1 MNKLNIV
8 FPAAGKSQRF
18 KDVGVLTP
26 KPLIKVYGISLL
38 HWAISNFSMNS
49 IDRIFAITLK
59 QDQVKNYFV
68 ENFPK
73 LANQIN
79 FIEIDSITSGPAA
92 TVLHA
97 LKHIDSQESVV
108 IANTDQYIFSD
119 LTDFLDLVRRK
130 VTDGQLL
137 TMGAE
142 GNQWSFVARNELG
155 NISRVAEKIQISN
168 EATVGVYAF
177 SKNEDLERAIRKMM
191 EQGGSINGEYYVA
204 PTYNYLIEENK
215 LINASYIGEFRN
227 AMQSTGTP
235 GDLKSFMSDPRTEII
250 SRKILS
256 NYNLM

>member
-26 KPLIKVYGISLL
+26 KPLIEVHGISLL

-49 IDRIFAITLK
+49 NDRIFAITLE
-59 QDQVKNYFV
+59 QDQVKKYFV
-68 ENFPK
+68 TNFPK
-73 LANQIN
+73 LASQIN
-79 FIEIDSITSGPAA
+79 FIEIDSVTTGPAA

-97 LKHIDSQESVV
+97 LQYIDAEESVV

-119 LTDFLDLVRRK
+119 LKDFLDLIRRK

-137 TMGAE
+137 TMKAE

-155 NISRVAEKIQISN
+155 NVSRVAEKIQISS
-168 EATVGVYAF
+168 EATVGVYGF
-177 SKNEDLERAIRKMM
+177 SKSGDLERAIRKMM
-191 EQGGSINGEYYVA
+191 ELDGRINGEYYVA

-215 LINASYIGEFRN
+215 IINANYIGDFRI

-235 GDLKSFMSDPRTEII
+235 GDLKSFISDPRTEIV
-250 SRKILS
+250 SREILL
-256 NYNLM
+256 NYDRI